1 MKTFKKL
8 LMKIIVFLMII
19 ILVGIVRVQPLQEED
34 MDVVLTNDEEEF
46 YIDEGLKEE
55 FYYLPEDIQKQLIVN
70 NWRIL
75 YTYDLKMDGESWA
88 GITDYDEK
96 IIYIDKEYSE
106 KGLTLYHE
114 VAHVLDY
121 YNHYS
126 DKEDFK
132 EMKKKTVNYYRKN
145 YFKVMYDDY
154 KYFCNDDSEYFAEL
168 FALYMMNMVQNKN
181 VQNYYC
187 MFVK

>member
-1 MKTFKKL
+1 MKIFKKL
-8 LMKIIVFLMII
+8 LIRIITI
-19 ILVGIVRVQPLQEED
+19 ILLILLSIVVCNKQEEG
-34 MDVVLTNDEEEF
+34 MDVILTNDDEKF
-46 YIDEGLKEE
+46 YIDEELSEE
-55 FYYLPEDIQKQLIVN
+55 FYYLPEDIQKQLIDN
-70 NWRIL
+70 GWKII
-75 YTYDLKMDGESWA
+75 YTDNVEMDGESLA
-88 GITDYDEK
+88 GITYYERNV
-96 IIYIDKEYSE
+96 IYIDKEYSE

-114 VAHVLDY
+114 IAHVLDY

-132 EMKKKTVNYYRKN
+132 EMKKKTINYYRKN

-187 MFVK
+187 RFIK